1 MNIAV
6 RIRTSR
12 VSDGLRAYVQ
22 RRLQFS
28 LARFADRLAHVSVR
42 IAHTE
47 GASGERLY
55 VCRVEAEVRP
65 SGGPMVEEVADR
77 DLYTAIDL
85 AADRAG
91 RALRRTLAWGR
102 EVAGHDDGRLGYDRR
117 VPKSAEEAVPH
128 VEEAVPHEIDGRH
141 VVQEDGR

>member
-1 MNIAV
+1 
-6 RIRTSR
+6 
-12 VSDGLRAYVQ
+12 
-22 RRLQFS
+22 
-28 LARFADRLAHVSVR
+28 
-42 IAHTE
+42 
-47 GASGERLY
+47 
-55 VCRVEAEVRP
+55 
-65 SGGPMVEEVADR
+65 MVEEVADR